1 MTEPT
6 FTLRTLYNYDLV
18 LNFNLFISIMDVK
31 KYIFKIKG
39 IPIKKIM
46 YDFSWSRMKKQ
57 SNIRT
62 M

>member
-39 IPIKKIM
+39 IPIKK
-46 YDFSWSRMKKQ
+46 
-57 SNIRT
+57 
-62 M
+62 